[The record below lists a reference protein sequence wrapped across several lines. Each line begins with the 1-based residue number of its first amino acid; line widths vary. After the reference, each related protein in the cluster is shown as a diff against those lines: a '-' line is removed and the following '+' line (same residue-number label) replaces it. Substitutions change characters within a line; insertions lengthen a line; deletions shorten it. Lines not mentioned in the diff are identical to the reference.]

1 MMCVLT
7 LSFLGMA
14 SSYGQKKST
23 VIISAIN
30 SSRYA
35 IEIVTPDYKLESKE
49 MDRREVDF
57 LVALKQEVDI
67 WLNQGYEIEDV
78 TTSTVATTLERF
90 VFVLIKEE

>member
-14 SSYGQKKST
+14 SSYGQKKSS
-23 VIISAIN
+23 VIISGTNTA
-30 SSRYA
+30 RYT
-35 IEIVTPDYKLESKE
+35 IEIVQPDYKLESKE

-78 TTSTVATTLERF
+78 TMSTIGSVERF
-90 VFVLIKEE
+90 LFVLIKEE